1 MKRLITRTTLAV
13 ALVLCLDGRSIVPP
27 LAAAGQGSPNGQ
39 PFAENATVSFGAWQT
54 KSPID
59 GSPYDRFPPN
69 NPTDRNRNDHVLL
82 PNEAMIK
89 AGGAVNFVISG
100 FHQPIVYAAGTQPE
114 DINANLTTMTTGP
127 TPQPPVVLINDATN
141 RIYRGQDPS
150 LQPNTRS
157 SVTPP
162 PFLQDRVEV
171 VRFLDPG
178 TYLVICGVQGHFLG
192 STTGPNPQ
200 PPMFGFVTVK

>member
-1 MKRLITRTTLAV
+1 MKRLITQTTLAV
-13 ALVLCLDGRSIVPP
+13 ALVLCLDGRSAVLP
-27 LAAAGQGSPNGQ
+27 LAAAEQGSPKGR
-39 PFAENATVSFGAWQT
+39 PFAENATVSFGAWQ
-54 KSPID
+54 SEP
-59 GSPYDRFPPN
+59 PLDRFPPN

-100 FHQPIVYAAGTQPE
+100 FHQPIVYDVGTQPG
-114 DINANLTTMTTGP
+114 DIDTRLTTTTTGP
-127 TPQPPVVLINDATN
+127 TPQPPVVLINDPTN

-150 LQPNTRS
+150 LQPDTRS
-157 SVTPP
+157 TVTPP

-171 VRFLDPG
+171 VHFLNPG

-192 STTGPNPQ
+192 TLNAMPPDPNPQ